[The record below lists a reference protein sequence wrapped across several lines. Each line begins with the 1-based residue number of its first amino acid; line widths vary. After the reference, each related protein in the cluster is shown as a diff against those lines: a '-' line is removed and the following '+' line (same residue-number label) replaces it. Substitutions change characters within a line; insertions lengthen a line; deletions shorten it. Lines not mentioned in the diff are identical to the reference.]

1 MRVDKKL
8 KILDCTL
15 RDGGYYVDW
24 DFDESTVKKYLSAV
38 AIAKID
44 IIELGFRFLPANK
57 FLGAFAY
64 STDEYLSSLNLPN
77 HVLVAVMLNVSEI
90 VQYKYG
96 VIPAITRLFSK
107 KEESPVD
114 IVRIAVC
121 IKDVETSLEVAKK
134 LHNLGYRVFLNLMQI
149 DSVDAD
155 ELSNVASLVSS
166 WEIIEVLYFAD
177 SFGSLDPSSVKKIVN
192 SLLIGWSGALG
203 IHAHDNK
210 GLALSNSLAAQRM
223 GVEYLDSTFFGMGRG
238 AGNTRTEF
246 ILTEMRSLSL
256 GDYYPDAIFPL
267 ILNEFNK
274 LQQKHRWGPN
284 IYYYLS
290 ASYGIHPTYIQ
301 GMLGDERYGTE
312 QILSAI
318 NFLKPCDSNSFSFKN
333 MLRASLGIQGSEHG
347 EWSAKNWAKDKTI
360 LIIGSGESTIKYIE
374 IIKDFIV
381 KKSPIVLCL
390 NINNVVPSD
399 IVDAYVTCHE
409 TRILIESEHYS
420 DLNKPIIMPL
430 KRIPDSIYRA
440 IQRVEILDFGLKVK
454 EDTFRINDNGCV
466 LSSPLAFSYAVSVA
480 NAANANRILLVGVD
494 GYEPSDLR
502 QIEMID
508 IIKKYNKIQGRISIT
523 AITPTTYP
531 INQKS
536 IFDPDIWSK

>member
-1 MRVDKKL
+1 MSKNP

-24 DFDESTVKKYLSAV
+24 DFDESTVRKYLSAV

-44 IIELGFRFLPANK
+44 IIEVGFRFLPVNK

-64 STDEYLSSLNLPN
+64 STDEYLKSLGLPK
-77 HVLVAVMLNVSEI
+77 HVQVAVMVNASEL

-96 VIPAITRLFSK
+96 VNSAVSKLFSK
-107 KEESPVD
+107 KHTSPVD

-121 IKDVETSLEVAKK
+121 IKDVRTSLDIAKK
-134 LHNLGYRVFLNLMQI
+134 LHDLGYRVFLNLMQI
-149 DSVDAD
+149 DSIDVD
-155 ELSNVASLVSS
+155 ELSDIASLISS

-177 SFGSLDPSSVKKIVN
+177 SFGSLNPSLVRKIVD
-192 SLLIGWSGALG
+192 SLLIGWTDALG

-210 GLALSNSLAAQRM
+210 GLALSNSLTAQKV
-223 GVEYLDSTFFGMGRG
+223 GVEYLDSTLLGMGRG
-238 AGNTRTEF
+238 AGNTKTEF
-246 ILTEMRSLSL
+246 ILTEMVLCGL
-256 GDYYPDAIFPL
+256 GEYYPDAIFPL

-274 LQQKHRWGPN
+274 LQQIHQWGQN

-290 ASYGIHPTYIQ
+290 ASYEIHPTYIQ

-318 NFLKPCDSNSFSFKN
+318 NFLKPSSSNSFSFEN
-333 MLRASLGIQGSEHG
+333 MLRASLGVEGNEHG
-347 EWSAKNWAKDKTI
+347 AWSAKGWANNKTI
-360 LIIGSGESTIKYIE
+360 LIIGSGESTKKYIE

-381 KKSPIVLCL
+381 NKSPIVLCL
-390 NINNVVPSD
+390 NINAVVPSN

-420 DLNKPIIMPL
+420 SLNKPIIMPL
-430 KRIPDSIYRA
+430 KRIPDSVYRV
-440 IQRVEILDFGLKVK
+440 IEGVEILDFGLKVK
-454 EDTFRINDNGCV
+454 EGSFKINDDGCI
-466 LSSPLAFSYAVSVA
+466 LSNPLAFSYAISIA

-494 GYEPSDLR
+494 GYDPSDLR
-502 QIEMID
+502 QIEMTD
-508 IIKKYNKIQGRISIT
+508 VIKNYNKIQNCVSMT

-531 INQKS
+531 INQQS
-536 IFDPDIWSK
+536 IFDPDIWN

>member
-1 MRVDKKL
+1 MSKNP

-24 DFDESTVKKYLSAV
+24 DFDESTVRKYLSAV
-38 AIAKID
+38 VIAKID
-44 IIELGFRFLPANK
+44 IIELGFRFLPVNK

-64 STDEYLSSLNLPN
+64 STDEYLTSLNIPDN
-77 HVLVAVMLNVSEI
+77 ISVAVMVNVSEI
-90 VQYKYG
+90 IQYKHG
-96 VIPAITRLFSK
+96 IVSAVTKLFSE
-107 KEESPVD
+107 KEKSPVD

-121 IKDVETSLEVAKK
+121 AKEVKTSLEVAKK
-134 LHNLGYRVFLNLMQI
+134 LHDLGYRVFLNLMQI
-149 DSVDAD
+149 DSVDID
-155 ELSNVASLVSS
+155 ELSDVASLVSS
-166 WEIIEVLYFAD
+166 WKIIEVLYFAD
-177 SFGSLDPSSVKKIVN
+177 SFGNLSPSLVRKIVN
-192 SLLIGWSGALG
+192 SLLMGWPGALG

-210 GLALSNSLAAQRM
+210 GLALSNSLAAQKA

-238 AGNTRTEF
+238 AGNTKTEF
-246 ILTEMRSLSL
+246 ILTEMVLRGL
-256 GDYYPDAIFPL
+256 GEYYPDAIFPL

-274 LQQKHRWGPN
+274 LQQIHQWGPN

-318 NFLKPCDSNSFSFKN
+318 NFLKPSDSNSFSFEN
-333 MLRASLGIQGSEHG
+333 MLRASLGVEGNEHG
-347 EWSAKNWAKDKTI
+347 GWSAKGWANNKTI

-374 IIKDFIV
+374 IIKDFIA
-381 KKSPIVLCL
+381 KKAPIVLCL
-390 NINNVVPSD
+390 NINNIVPSN

-409 TRILIESEHYS
+409 TRILIESEHYA

-430 KRIPDSIYRA
+430 KRIPDSVCEA
-440 IQRVEILDFGLKVK
+440 IKEVEILDFGLKV
-454 EDTFRINDNGCV
+454 EENAFRINDDGCV
-466 LSSPLAFSYAVSVA
+466 LSSPLAFSYAISIA

-502 QIEMID
+502 QIEMAD
-508 IIKKYNKIQGRISIT
+508 VIKKYNNIQNHIPML

-531 INQKS
+531 IDQKS
-536 IFDPDIWSK
+536 IFDPNLCV